1 MNKGKTKKNLGIG
14 LMIAGLIFMFVSYLL
29 TENADIVLIGLGII
43 IIGNTVHFLG
53 QKEAAKEEVE

>member
-1 MNKGKTKKNLGIG
+1 MEKGNTKKKLGIG
-14 LMIAGLIFMFVSYLL
+14 LMIAGLIFMVVSYIL
-29 TENADIVLIGLGII
+29 TDNVDIVLVGLVIV